1 MAESSF
7 QKLKKTMTEAQVLA
21 LLDFG
26 KAFKVDR
33 DASCVG
39 VGVVLSQ
46 ERRHIAFFSEKLNDI
61 KRRYSTYDVKFYAII
76 QAL

>member
-7 QKLKKTMTEAQVLA
+7 QQLKKTMTEALVLA

-26 KAFKVDR
+26 KAFKVDQ